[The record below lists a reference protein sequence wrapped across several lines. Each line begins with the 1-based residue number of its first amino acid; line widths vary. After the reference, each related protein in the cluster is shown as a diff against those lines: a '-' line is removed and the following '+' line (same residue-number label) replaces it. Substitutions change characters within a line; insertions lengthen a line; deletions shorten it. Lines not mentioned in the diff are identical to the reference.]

1 MNDFKYIKPYLIRY
15 LPAYVF
21 GILLLVAID
30 ALQLITPLII
40 GHFTDTLMSGNLT
53 AEKIPIYMIA
63 VVGISVLVAAGRF
76 GWRMTIITTAKKLE
90 YNLRNQIFE
99 HLEKLPLNYYN
110 HHKTGDLMAHCTNDV
125 NSVRMAFGS
134 GIVMFIDAMFMGV
147 MTILL
152 MITRVNLNLT
162 LLAILPLPLIAF
174 FIIILGK
181 QIRIRF
187 QGVQEAFSD
196 LTDNVQEAFSGIRI
210 IKSFVMEKKT
220 LAHFNEKSQGNFDTN
235 MSLAKIF
242 GFVHPL
248 VAFISSTST
257 LIALIYGGSLV
268 IDNVITIGEFVTFI
282 TYVGMLTWP
291 TMALGF
297 VYNVIQRGQVSLRRI
312 NVILATEPE
321 IADADDLLDLYNFEP
336 TIEVKNLTFAYPGTD
351 EPVLKNISFSV
362 KKGET
367 VAIIGRTG
375 SGKTTLMNL
384 LLKLYNVDENTIFY
398 DDKDIHKITVKAL
411 RDQIGYV
418 PQDNFLFSKPIAY
431 NIGFANESLN
441 EDQVKAAATVSQ
453 IHKEIM
459 DFQNAYETELGERG
473 VNMSGGQKQR
483 VSIARALYKKPPIV
497 MLDDS
502 LSAVDTKTEESIL
515 NHLKEELVGTTTLIV
530 AHRISTIKDAD
541 QIIVLDQGEIAE
553 KGTHE
558 TLMQVDSIYKD
569 MYTKQLLEEKIAK
582 ES

>member
-1 MNDFKYIKPYLIRY
+1 MNDLKYIKPYIKRY
-15 LPAYVF
+15 IPAYIF
-21 GILLLVAID
+21 GITLLMVID
-30 ALQLITPLII
+30 TLQLVTPLII
-40 GHFTDTLMSGNLT
+40 GNFTDTLMSGHLT
-53 AEKIPIYMIA
+53 AEKIPFYMFA
-63 VVGISVLVAAGRF
+63 VVGIAVLVAAGRF
-76 GWRMTIITTAKKLE
+76 GWRMTIITTSKKLE

-125 NSVRMAFGS
+125 NSVKMAFGS
-134 GIVMFIDAMFMGV
+134 GIVMFIDAMFMGL
-147 MTILL
+147 MTIFL

-174 FIIILGK
+174 FIIALGK
-181 QIRIRF
+181 RIQKLF
-187 QGVQEAFSD
+187 KGVQEAFSD

-220 LAHFNEKSQGNFDTN
+220 LEHFNEKSQENFDAN
-235 MSLAKIF
+235 MSLVKLF
-242 GFVHPL
+242 GFVQPL
-248 VAFISSTST
+248 VGFIATTST
-257 LIALIYGGSLV
+257 LISLVYGGSLV
-268 IDNVITIGEFVTFI
+268 IDGVITIGEFVTFI

-291 TMALGF
+291 VMALGF
-297 VYNVIQRGQVSLRRI
+297 VYNIIQRGQVSLRRI
-312 NVILATEPE
+312 NVILETEPE
-321 IADADDLLDLYNFEP
+321 VADASQLLDLYKFIP
-336 TIEVKNLTFAYPGTD
+336 TIDVKDLTFTYPGSE

-362 KKGET
+362 QKGET

-384 LLKLYNVDENTIFY
+384 LLKLYNVDKGTIFY
-398 DDKDIHKITVKAL
+398 NDKDLNDLPIKAL

-418 PQDNFLFSKPIAY
+418 PQDNFLFSKSISY
-431 NIGFANESLN
+431 NIGFANETLDD
-441 EDQVKAAATVSQ
+441 DQIRSSAKVSQ

-459 DFQNAYETELGERG
+459 DFKDNYNTELGERG

-515 NHLKEELVGTTTLIV
+515 SHLKEELVGTTTLII

-553 KGTHE
+553 RGNHE
-558 TLMQVDSIYKD
+558 TLMLKDGIYKD

-582 ES
+582 E